1 MHRNMY
7 FTSYYDASRL
17 DWFILLILF
26 FMGRRARKERF
37 IMTTT
42 NTTNAATV
50 TAPTATQDNMYMV
63 FRVDREY
70 DPDYDTH
77 AEIVTFRGIRRG
89 LGDLFTNPSKSD
101 DLIAREDGS
110 VHAYIYRTNRKV
122 EYLAVP
128 MPTKEGVGPEFA
140 IELFESCH

>member
-1 MHRNMY
+1 
-7 FTSYYDASRL
+7 
-17 DWFILLILF
+17 
-26 FMGRRARKERF
+26 
-37 IMTTT
+37 MTTT

-77 AEIVTFRGIRRG
+77 AEIVTFRGIRHG
-89 LGDLFTNPSKSD
+89 LSKLFTDPAKSD
-101 DLIAREDGS
+101 DLFTREDGS
-110 VHAYIYRTNRKV
+110 VHACLYQKDRKV
-122 EYLAVP
+122 EYIAVQLP
-128 MPTKEGVGPEFA
+128 SEEGTGPDFA

>member
-1 MHRNMY
+1 
-7 FTSYYDASRL
+7 
-17 DWFILLILF
+17 
-26 FMGRRARKERF
+26 
-37 IMTTT
+37 MTTNKT
-42 NTTNAATV
+42 TANTIAT
-50 TAPTATQDNMYMV
+50 ANEDIMYMI

-70 DPDYDTH
+70 DPDYGTN

-89 LGDLFTNPSKSD
+89 LSDLFVDPSKSD

-128 MPTKEGVGPEFA
+128 MPDGMGVGPEFA
-140 IELFESCH
+140 VELFESCH

>member
-1 MHRNMY
+1 M
-7 FTSYYDASRL
+7 D
-17 DWFILLILF
+17 
-26 FMGRRARKERF
+26 
-37 IMTTT
+37 TTV

-50 TAPTATQDNMYMV
+50 PNNENMFMI

-77 AEIVTFRGIRRG
+77 AEVVTFRGIRHG
-89 LGDLFTNPSKSD
+89 LSDLFTNPSKSD

-128 MPTKEGVGPEFA
+128 MPNGEGVGPEFA

>member
-1 MHRNMY
+1 
-7 FTSYYDASRL
+7 
-17 DWFILLILF
+17 
-26 FMGRRARKERF
+26 
-37 IMTTT
+37 MTNVTT
-42 NTTNAATV
+42 ANTNAAIDSA
-50 TAPTATQDNMYMV
+50 TAATQDMYMI

-77 AEIVTFRGIRRG
+77 AEVVTFRGIRHG
-89 LGDLFTNPSKSD
+89 LSDLFTNPSKSD

-128 MPTKEGVGPEFA
+128 MPDGMGVGPDFA

>member
-1 MHRNMY
+1 MTNI
-7 FTSYYDASRL
+7 TTATTDA
-17 DWFILLILF
+17 
-26 FMGRRARKERF
+26 
-37 IMTTT
+37 
-42 NTTNAATV
+42 
-50 TAPTATQDNMYMV
+50 ATQDMDIMYMV
-63 FRVDREY
+63 FRIDREY
-70 DPDYDTH
+70 DPDYGTNG
-77 AEIVTFRGIRRG
+77 EVVTFRGIRHG